1 MRYKGRI
8 KRLSKT
14 PLFWLLTFV
23 GNLIILLGS
32 LLLYYFESNS
42 TATKSEMIDCVLWST
57 SLTTT
62 IGYNTYA
69 PQTLGGKL
77 TVISMMLLG
86 TVFVWSYMAFLV
98 TALIAPELSALE
110 DEVQKVED
118 DLNKLNSKNKRTP

>member
-42 TATKSEMIDCVLWST
+42 TATKLEMIDCVL
-57 SLTTT
+57 
-62 IGYNTYA
+62 
-69 PQTLGGKL
+69 
-77 TVISMMLLG
+77 
-86 TVFVWSYMAFLV
+86 
-98 TALIAPELSALE
+98 
-110 DEVQKVED
+110 
-118 DLNKLNSKNKRTP
+118 